1 MTTSLRTLATR
12 SIAVAALA
20 VAAFTAGGCGAHVGQ
35 LKEAAAA
42 DLNCSPN
49 RVHVLNSG
57 KTRDVEAC
65 GQSATYRWEDG
76 DWRMI
81 ARSGGRM
88 APVAGPQPVM
98 RSAPPPGVAPPQPSP
113 VNAPLPPSQPTGTPS
128 QPPPSSPAP
137 GGKSL

>member
-1 MTTSLRTLATR
+1 MILSSKLVLAFG
-12 SIAVAALA
+12 ALA
-20 VAAFTAGGCGAHVGQ
+20 IATLGGFSVGCGAHVGQ

-42 DLNCSPN
+42 DLNCSPS

-65 GQSATYRWEDG
+65 GQRATYHYEDG
-76 DWRMI
+76 DWRMV
-81 ARSGGRM
+81 ARSGV
-88 APVAGPQPVM
+88 PAGGPPPVM
-98 RSAPPPGVAPPQPSP
+98 RSSPNGGAAPGQPM
-113 VNAPLPPSQPTGTPS
+113 GTPS